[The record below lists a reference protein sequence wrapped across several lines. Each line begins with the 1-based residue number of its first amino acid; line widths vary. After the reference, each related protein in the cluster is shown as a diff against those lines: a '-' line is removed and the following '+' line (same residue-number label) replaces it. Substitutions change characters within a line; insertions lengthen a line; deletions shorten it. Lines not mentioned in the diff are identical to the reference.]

1 MKWFRCFI
9 AGENFPGWLINY
21 HEGRVGFYTTR
32 WVEAESKLHAEMVA
46 LHKLRADPDFQIDPS
61 LPEAQRARVT
71 FEVIEEIPPPISYI
85 EDVSW
90 FPMTDAAVNA
100 AAGNDVPFA

>member
-32 WVEAESKLHAEMVA
+32 WVEAGSKPEAEVA
-46 LHKLRADPDFQIDPS
+46 ALRKLRADPDFQIDPD
-61 LPEAQRARVT
+61 LPDAALARVT
-71 FEVIEEIPPPISYI
+71 FEAIEEIPAPISYI
-85 EDVSW
+85 EEVSW
-90 FPMTDAAVNA
+90 FPMDDAAVSA